1 LPLYKQEVH
10 DEVLRRLEELGV
22 DVVLGERLTLPEEDK
37 LGEMKR
43 VVTSTG
49 KVIEYD
55 LLVSPTP
62 LYSLLILCTEEEF
75 T

>member
-1 LPLYKQEVH
+1 MPLYKQEVH

-22 DVVLGERLTLPEEDK
+22 DVVLGERLTLPEDK